1 MKGTDRRWVVKIGSA
16 LLTDLTSGLD
26 QRMITRLVG
35 EIVELRAKGVDV
47 VLVSSGSIVEGMQR
61 LGWQERPR
69 ELYKLQAAAAV
80 GQMGLVETY
89 QRAFSEYGVQAAQ
102 VLLTDADLTDR
113 GRYLNARSALRT
125 LLQLGT
131 VPVVNEN
138 DSVVTH
144 EIRFGDNDTLA
155 ALVANLIEA
164 EYLLILTDQEGLYDR
179 DPSSAERAQLIREG
193 VAGDPLLEQYAG
205 PGSKLGRGGMLTKL
219 QAAGKAA
226 RSGAS
231 TIILS
236 GRHAGRLTE
245 VLDGQINGTLLKAGS
260 GRLTARK
267 QWLAGRLRASG
278 RLLLD
283 SGAVKVLTQSGR
295 SLLPV
300 GVRAIEGIFDRGE
313 LVDCVDETTGAV
325 IARGLVNYSS
335 VEAGQ
340 IIGQPSAKIEQI
352 LGYVDEPELIHRD
365 NIVIQ

>member
-1 MKGTDRRWVVKIGSA
+1 
-16 LLTDLTSGLD
+16 
-26 QRMITRLVG
+26 
-35 EIVELRAKGVDV
+35 
-47 VLVSSGSIVEGMQR
+47 
-61 LGWQERPR
+61 
-69 ELYKLQAAAAV
+69 
-80 GQMGLVETY
+80 
-89 QRAFSEYGVQAAQ
+89 
-102 VLLTDADLTDR
+102 
-113 GRYLNARSALRT
+113 
-125 LLQLGT
+125 
-131 VPVVNEN
+131 VNEN
-138 DSVVTH
+138 DSVVTQ

-179 DPSSAERAQLIREG
+179 DPNSAERAQLIEEG
-193 VAGDPLLEQYAG
+193 VAGDPLLEPYAG

-245 VLDGQINGTLLKAGS
+245 VFDGRVKGTLLKAGS

-300 GVRAIEGIFDRGE
+300 GVRAIEGVFERGE
-313 LVDCVDETTGAV
+313 LVNCVDETTGAV

-335 VEAGQ
+335 VEASQ